1 MIDMELE
8 KQSTLTAKDIN
19 DLLAFAI
26 GESENDGFVNRY
38 VFERAMY
45 TYLYLLLAE
54 GDEQEKVRNSI
65 NENGVLVVWQE
76 LVGTGKIEQMAQDHQ
91 TEITLVERAGAD
103 VFDDYNGYSRSIRA
117 SFANIQSVSSNIME
131 NAAKQMSQ
139 MLSSDQYKDIM
150 DIAEKW
156 GMNNTLLPA

>member
-8 KQSTLTAKDIN
+8 KQSTLTAKDMN
-19 DLLAFAI
+19 DLLAFSI

-54 GDEQEKVRNSI
+54 GDEQEEVRNSI

-76 LVGTGKIEQMAQDHQ
+76 LVGTGKIEQMAQDHP
-91 TEITLVERAGAD
+91 TELALAERASAD
-103 VFDDYNGYSRSIRA
+103 VFDDYNAYSRSIRA

>member
-8 KQSTLTAKDIN
+8 KQSTLTAKDMN

-45 TYLYLLLAE
+45 TYLYLLLVE
-54 GDEQEKVRNSI
+54 CDEQEKVRNSI

-76 LVGTGKIEQMAQDHQ
+76 LVGTGKIEQMAQDHP
-91 TEITLVERAGAD
+91 TELALAERASSD
-103 VFDDYNGYSRSIRA
+103 VFDDYSAYSKSIRA
-117 SFANIQSVSSNIME
+117 SFANIQSASNSIME

>member
-76 LVGTGKIEQMAQDHQ
+76 LVGTGKIEQMAQEHQ
-91 TEITLVERAGAD
+91 TELTLAERASAD
-103 VFDDYNGYSRSIRA
+103 VFDDYNAYSKSIRA

>member
-91 TEITLVERAGAD
+91 TEITLAERAGAD

-117 SFANIQSVSSNIME
+117 SFANIQSASSNIME

>member
-91 TEITLVERAGAD
+91 TEIALAERAGAD

-117 SFANIQSVSSNIME
+117 SFANIQSASNSIME

>member
-65 NENGVLVVWQE
+65 NENGALVVWQE

-91 TEITLVERAGAD
+91 TEITLAERAGTD

-117 SFANIQSVSSNIME
+117 SFANIQSVSSNVME

>member
-117 SFANIQSVSSNIME
+117 SFANIQSVSSNVME

>member
-8 KQSTLTAKDIN
+8 KQSTLTAKDMN
-19 DLLAFAI
+19 DLLAFSI

-65 NENGVLVVWQE
+65 NEDGVLVAWQE
-76 LVGTGKIEQMAQDHQ
+76 LVGTGKIERMAQDHP
-91 TEITLVERAGAD
+91 TELALAERASAD
-103 VFDDYNGYSRSIRA
+103 VFDDYNAYSKSIRA
-117 SFANIQSVSSNIME
+117 SFANIQSASSNIME

>member
-76 LVGTGKIEQMAQDHQ
+76 LVGTGKIEQMAQDHP
-91 TEITLVERAGAD
+91 TELALAERASAD
-103 VFDDYNGYSRSIRA
+103 VFDDYNAYSKSIRA
-117 SFANIQSVSSNIME
+117 SFANIQSVSSNVME

>member
-8 KQSTLTAKDIN
+8 KQSTLTAKDMN
-19 DLLAFAI
+19 DLLAFSI

-91 TEITLVERAGAD
+91 TEITLVERAGAG
-103 VFDDYNGYSRSIRA
+103 VFDDYNAYSKSIRA
-117 SFANIQSVSSNIME
+117 SFANIQSVSSNVME